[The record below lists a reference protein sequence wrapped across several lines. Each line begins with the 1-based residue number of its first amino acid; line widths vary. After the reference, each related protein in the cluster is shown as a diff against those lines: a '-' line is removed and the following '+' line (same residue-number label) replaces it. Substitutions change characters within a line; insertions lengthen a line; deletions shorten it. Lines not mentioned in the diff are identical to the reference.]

1 MRCRLFIDEVGNGD
15 LKGAQNDDNIRYL
28 SLTGILTYRRTHD
41 KFMQPEL
48 DQLKVEFFGHTPQ
61 RPVILHRRDIINRKG
76 PFAVL
81 KDPSIRAQFDERL
94 LAFLRDQQYLVI
106 TVVIDKREHLSRYT
120 AWHYDPY
127 HYCLHCLVER
137 YVSWL
142 ARHNYTGDVVIEP
155 RYKAADKRLKRSF
168 RRLYEEG
175 TAWMSPEL
183 AQRVLTSREL
193 KFIPKQEN
201 CAGLQIADLIAHPS
215 FRAMRR
221 ARDCVAPPD
230 DFGQRIVEILERSKL
245 ARHPR
250 NHTIYGYGR
259 KWLPA

>member
-120 AWHYDPY
+120 AWH
-127 HYCLHCLVER
+127 
-137 YVSWL
+137 
-142 ARHNYTGDVVIEP
+142 
-155 RYKAADKRLKRSF
+155 
-168 RRLYEEG
+168 
-175 TAWMSPEL
+175 
-183 AQRVLTSREL
+183 
-193 KFIPKQEN
+193 
-201 CAGLQIADLIAHPS
+201 
-215 FRAMRR
+215 
-221 ARDCVAPPD
+221 
-230 DFGQRIVEILERSKL
+230 
-245 ARHPR
+245 
-250 NHTIYGYGR
+250 
-259 KWLPA
+259 